1 MAENVTT
8 VPVNQISPNTNGKLR
23 ITHSVCVGGPMEIH
37 TIDGVMRRVRPIVL
51 TDDDAPGWVIK
62 ARGQEFTPQRKTT
75 MSLLGYCEKDR
86 TYAYDRLKYPMIR
99 EDFVETP
106 DGKNRNTENRGK
118 SGYRRA
124 SWDEALSLVA
134 REIKRLHKTYG
145 KETITACTCSHHSW
159 GLSGYKI
166 SLFKRFFSMMGYT
179 RIADNPDS
187 WEGFTWGTPHTYG
200 YYWRLGGPEPFDMLE
215 MALQNTETIIMW
227 SHDPDTT
234 RGGYS
239 AQESALWRWWM
250 KDLGIKFIFIDPMN
264 NFSSVKM
271 ADKWYGP
278 RMGTDS
284 AFLEAIA
291 YTWVTEGTYDKEYI
305 AQHGHRFKEWE
316 AHLLGLGPDGT
327 AKTPKWA
334 EGICGIKAADIKALA
349 RLWASDVTIAGSG
362 MRGGF
367 GGACRTIGGTD
378 YARLIVS
385 LTGMQGMGKP
395 GRNLWGGTCGGPM
408 NYNFWFGGYS
418 DPLSSISGFPVCD
431 HPAVNTVE
439 QVLYRPNL
447 PDAILD
453 GHYEWYG
460 EGFCGGGIDLEFTRH
475 VYPLPGYNKV
485 HCFWRYG
492 GSFIGTMLDT
502 NKWVRMYKSPELEF
516 VINQDIYFTPE
527 TRHADV
533 ILPACTNLER
543 VDLGE
548 VGNSGNGGYCSH
560 SQTGNSW
567 QVIVFQDK
575 AIEPLWDSRSDF
587 WIFSQVAARLG
598 WGEEFTEGRN
608 EEQWAK
614 RFWQFSDLPKHMS
627 WEEFKKK
634 GYYIPPVS
642 YKPEDRDPKTGLI
655 ENWDRWPGFQW
666 FAENRPCD
674 TPNHQIFQEE
684 HKLGTLTGKWEF
696 VSESMLYWAPDDEIR
711 TPVAHYKDA
720 WEGHKSLSADKYPY
734 GMISPH
740 PRFDYHTHYNLHAV
754 WLWEIP
760 ENRHYINGN
769 PYLVCRINPKVAA
782 QKGINDGDIV
792 RLFNDRG
799 SVLCVARVTR
809 RVNKE
814 TIHAYTSSGIYNPIN
829 YGERE
834 SWDKGGSVN
843 LLTPGRLMG
852 EYVPAMVPNSC
863 NIDVEK
869 AEADPNFGQGFEH
882 ILDAVDKQ
890 QLETQRPIRTSA
902 EADLLF
908 GEKEAKIS

>member
-23 ITHSVCVGGPMEIH
+23 ITHSVCVGGPMEVH

-145 KETITACTCSHHSW
+145 KETITACTSSHHSW

-250 KDLGIKFIFIDPMN
+250 KDVGIKFIFIDPMN

-278 RMGTDS
+278 RMGTDA

-291 YTWVTEGTYDKEYI
+291 YTWVTEGTYDKEYV

-367 GGACRTIGGTD
+367 GGACRTVGGTD

-385 LTGMQGMGKP
+385 LLGMQGMGKP
-395 GRNLWGGTCGGPM
+395 GRNMWGGSCGAPM

-418 DPLSSISGFPVCD
+418 APLSSISGYPVCD
-431 HPAVNTVE
+431 NPAINTVE

-460 EGFCGGGIDLEFTRH
+460 EGFCGGGLDFEFTRH

-543 VDLGE
+543 VDIGE

-642 YKPEDRDPKTGLI
+642 YKPEDRDPKTGII
-655 ENWDRWPGFQW
+655 ETWDRWPGFQW

-684 HKLGTLTGKWEF
+684 HKLGTLSGKWEF

-711 TPVAHYKDA
+711 TPIAHYKDA

-769 PYLVCRINPKVAA
+769 PNLVCRITPKIAA
-782 QKGINDGDIV
+782 QKCIKDGEIDSM
-792 RLFNDRG
+792 FKGRG
-799 SVLCVARVTR
+799 YLHCAARVTR

-814 TIHAYTSSGIYNPIN
+814 TIHAYTSSGIYNPIE

-843 LLTPGRLMG
+843 LLVPGRLMG

-863 NIDVEK
+863 NIDVEL